1 MVYKISGITRRI
13 IREPTSSRTIR
24 KLPLA
29 NRSGLGV
36 LDNPS
41 QESTFGGCIFLDE
54 DEDFPY
60 LMMFYPITSSKKASM
75 DSKHPSNISWPY
87 KFRLFFRPLHL
98 HCKVEF
104 SKMHA
109 ICWPAIIELRRSHNM
124 FLYSHAL
131 LPYFSQCG

>member
-24 KLPLA
+24 KLPLT

-36 LDNPS
+36 LNNPS

-60 LMMFYPITSSKKASM
+60 LMMFYPITSSKKASL

-104 SKMHA
+104 FQNA
-109 ICWPAIIELRRSHNM
+109 RN
-124 FLYSHAL
+124 L
-131 LPYFSQCG
+131 LAGYYRTSPKPQHVFIFPCSSPLF